1 MKLLFFTEA
10 RLTQS
15 AEGKFYSDDQ
25 SFSYQMFARYLN
37 VFDSVLVVARSTAIA
52 KNTIDERTRVDK
64 NRIKVLSLPYYI
76 GPYQYLKERNN
87 VVKTLRNYL
96 DSNPDAAII
105 CRVPGTIGTAA
116 AKYCMRKSRHYGVE
130 VVGDPCD
137 VFAAGSFNHP
147 LRILLKHSGMKS
159 LKAIVKDA
167 TAAMYVTKTTLQQRY
182 PIGNNLFSTYASNVM
197 LPPDAFVQSAKTLK
211 KTKRFT
217 LVAVGALSAMYKSP
231 DIVIDAMTILKNKRL
246 DVGFKWLGDGR
257 YRTDMVD
264 LARQRG
270 VSDMISFVG
279 NVGSAVEVRHYL
291 DIADLFVLPSRT
303 EGLPR
308 ALVEAMARGLP
319 CIGTDIGGIP
329 ELLEEQ
335 ALIPINNAKRLADK
349 IEDFLLTPGL
359 ADTQAK
365 RNLKESQNYACQI
378 LETRRMEF
386 YQYLKEIS

>member
-10 RLTQS
+10 RFTQS
-15 AEGKFYSDDQ
+15 EDGKFYSGDQ
-25 SFSYQMFARYLN
+25 SFSYKMFARYLD
-37 VFDSVLVVARSTAIA
+37 VFESVAVVARSTAA
-52 KNTIDERTRVDK
+52 AENTVDEKSRVDK
-64 NRIKVLSLPYYI
+64 NEIKVLPLPYYI
-76 GPYQYLKERNN
+76 GPYQYVIKKSNLI
-87 VVKTLRNYL
+87 KTLHNYIEL
-96 DSNPDAAII
+96 TPDAAVI

-116 AKYCMRKSRHYGVE
+116 AKYCIGKSRHYGVE

-147 LRILLKHSGMKS
+147 FRLFFKHIGMKS
-159 LKAIVKDA
+159 LKTIVKNA

-182 PIGNNLFSTYASNVM
+182 SIGNNLFNTYASNVM

-211 KTKRFT
+211 KNGRFT

-231 DIVIDAMTILKNKRL
+231 DIAIDAMTILKNKGL
-246 DVGFKWLGDGR
+246 EVIFKWLGDGR
-257 YRTDMVD
+257 YRADMID

-291 DIADLFVLPSRT
+291 DKADLFVLPSRT

-319 CIGTDIGGIP
+319 CIGTDVGGIP
-329 ELLEEQ
+329 ELLEEM
-335 ALIPINNAKRLADK
+335 ALIPINNAILLADK
-349 IEDFLLTPGL
+349 IEKFLLTPGL
-359 ADTQAK
+359 ADAQAK

-378 LETRRMEF
+378 LQKRRMEF

>member
-25 SFSYQMFARYLN
+25 SFSYQMFARYLD
-37 VFDSVLVVARSTAIA
+37 VFESVLVVARSTTTA
-52 KNTIDERTRVDK
+52 KNTIDEKTRVDK
-64 NRIKVLSLPYYI
+64 NRIKVLPLPYYI

-87 VVKTLRNYL
+87 VFKTLRNYL

-116 AKYCMRKSRHYGVE
+116 AKYCMRKNRHYGVE

-137 VFAAGSFNHP
+137 VFAAGSYNHP
-147 LRILLKHSGMKS
+147 FRLIFQRSGMKN
-159 LKAIVKDA
+159 LAAVVKDA
-167 TAAMYVTKTTLQQRY
+167 AASIYVTNAALQRRY
-182 PIGNNLFSTYASNVM
+182 PSSINRFSTSASDVN
-197 LPPDAFVQSAKTLK
+197 LPFEAFVSIAKSLTKDLPYSIVVVGTLA
-211 KTKRFT
+211 T
-217 LVAVGALSAMYKSP
+217 MYKSP
-231 DIVIDAMTILKNKRL
+231 DIVIEAMVLLRRKGLHVILN
-246 DVGFKWLGDGR
+246 WLGGGK
-257 YRTDMVD
+257 YMSAMVA
-264 LARQRG
+264 LANDAG
-270 VSDMISFVG
+270 VSDRLKFVG
-279 NVGSAVEVRHYL
+279 NVGSAAEVRDYL
-291 DIADLFVLPSRT
+291 DKADLFMQPSRT

-335 ALIPINNAKRLADK
+335 ALIPINNAKLLADK
-349 IEDFLLTPGL
+349 IENFLLTPGL
-359 ADTQAK
+359 ADAQAK
-365 RNLKESQNYACQI
+365 RNLKESQNYACRI